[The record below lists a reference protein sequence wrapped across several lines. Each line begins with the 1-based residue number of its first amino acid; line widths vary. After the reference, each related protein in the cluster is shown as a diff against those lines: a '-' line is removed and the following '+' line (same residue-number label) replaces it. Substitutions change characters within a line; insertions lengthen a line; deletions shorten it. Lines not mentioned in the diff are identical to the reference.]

1 MHREELVAV
10 PSESVNAGI
19 VPNVGSVAAMRSE
32 VNVVDVRRGTVLED
46 EYEFV
51 LGAIKRAHAGVGL
64 PPHADVFQLIVG
76 SLTGCKYL
84 RTMPPVHKDILEG
97 PVAGVRTQPG
107 PERNGQQRNKLSG
120 RHFAGGHRE
129 LSVLDFTRPTDMAI
143 DADIVGRVGNDQ
155 SGLVATEY
163 SVVGPLG

>member
-1 MHREELVAV
+1 M

-97 PVAGVRTQPG
+97 PVAGVRSQV
-107 PERNGQQRNKLSG
+107 PERNGQQRNKLIG
-120 RHFAGGHRE
+120 RHFAGRHRE

-155 SGLVATEY
+155 SGSAPTEH